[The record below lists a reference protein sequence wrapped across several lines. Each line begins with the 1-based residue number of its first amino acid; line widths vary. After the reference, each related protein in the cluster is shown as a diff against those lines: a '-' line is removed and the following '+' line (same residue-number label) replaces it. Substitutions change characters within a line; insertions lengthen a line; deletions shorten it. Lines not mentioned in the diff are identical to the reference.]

1 MSSRD
6 QFKVPLP
13 KGPVRPGLVVVL
25 VLFWLAAFPSW
36 PRAHEIPSDVTVRML
51 VKPDGK
57 TLRLVVRVPLNAMRD
72 FDFPVR
78 GPGYLEIGAAHPM
91 LLNAAR
97 LWIGDYVVVYE
108 DDVKL
113 GKPEIAGVRI
123 SLPSDRSFGTY
134 EDALGHL
141 FAEPLAEGT
150 DLYWEQAMLDVLF
163 EYPIASDQSDF
174 SISPGVAH
182 LGLRTMTVLRF
193 LPAGGAER
201 VFQYAGDPGVVRLD
215 PRWHQAA
222 WRFVVLGFDHIL
234 DGIDHLLFLLCLVI
248 PFRKFWALVPIV
260 TSFTVAHSITL
271 IASASG
277 LAPDA
282 LWFPPLIETL
292 IAASIVFMALEN
304 IVGAKLE
311 RRWMVAFGFGLVHG
325 FGFSFAL
332 SETLQFAGSHLLT
345 SLLAFNVGVE
355 LGQLLVVA
363 LMVPALV
370 LLFRRV
376 KERVG
381 AIILSAL
388 VAHTGWH
395 WMSDRGSR
403 LWAYDFA
410 WPAFDIAFLA
420 SIMRWTMLLL
430 IVVGAVWLLRVLFG
444 KLLERTGGAAA
455 VAEG

>member
-1 MSSRD
+1 MSPLRGRSR
-6 QFKVPLP
+6 FLFIAV
-13 KGPVRPGLVVVL
+13 LVVLWV
-25 VLFWLAAFPSW
+25 VVSPAR
-36 PRAHEIPSDVTVRML
+36 PRAHEIPNDVTVRML

-57 TLRLVVRVPLNAMRD
+57 TLRLVVRVPLNSMRD

-78 GPGYLEIGAAHPM
+78 GPGYLEIEAAHPM
-91 LLNAAR
+91 LVNAAR
-97 LWIGDYVVVYE
+97 MWIADYIDIYE
-108 DDVKL
+108 NDEAL
-113 GKPEIAGVRI
+113 GKPEIAGVRV
-123 SLPSDRSFGTY
+123 SLPSDQSFGRY
-134 EDALGHL
+134 DDAVEHL

-163 EYPIASDQSDF
+163 DYPIASDQSDF
-174 SISPGVAH
+174 SINPGVAH
-182 LGLRTMTVLRF
+182 LGLRTLTVLRF

-201 VFQYAGDPGVVRLD
+201 MFQYSGDPGLVRLD
-215 PRWHQAA
+215 PRWHQAV

-234 DGIDHLLFLLCLVI
+234 DGIDHILFLFCLVI

-271 IASASG
+271 VASASG

-376 KERVG
+376 KERLG
-381 AIILSAL
+381 TIILSAL

-395 WMSDRGSR
+395 WMADRGSR

-410 WPAFDIAFLA
+410 WPAFDVAFLA

-444 KLLERTGGAAA
+444 KLLERTGGATA
-455 VAEG
+455 VAQG